1 MSFEEERQMRF
12 LSRKSGLVRSTSR
25 AQEEHRSARRSRRS
39 PIALETLET
48 RGLMSVPGVSLSY
61 GNLLI
66 QAPTGSSGNVAKVSI
81 DPATQNVNVSFNGQT
96 ESFSAGQ
103 VANITYYGGSG
114 GGDKFENDTNLVS
127 LDYGFGAGNNF
138 SGSTSYNFVYFFG
151 AGNTYSAPDGSF
163 SDVLEIGGGDT
174 VNASPA
180 ADVAIYVY

>member
-1 MSFEEERQMRF
+1 MFYQEERQMRF
-12 LSRKSGLVRSTSR
+12 VSRSRGLFQSTSGAR
-25 AQEEHRSARRSRRS
+25 EEYRSAGRRRL
-39 PIALETLET
+39 PMTLETLET
-48 RGLMSVPGVSLSY
+48 RNLMSVPGVSLSY

-81 DPATQNVNVSFNGQT
+81 DSATSNVNVSFNGQS

-114 GGDKFENDTNLVS
+114 GGDTFENDTNLVS

-151 AGNTYSAPDGSF
+151 SGNTYSAQDGSV
-163 SDVLEIGGGDT
+163 SDVFEIGGGDAI
-174 VNASPA
+174 NSSPA
-180 ADVAIYVY
+180 ANVATYVY

>member
-1 MSFEEERQMRF
+1 MRF
-12 LSRKSGLVRSTSR
+12 LSRSSGFVQSTSR
-25 AQEEHRSARRSRRS
+25 AQEQHRSARRRRS

-48 RGLMSVPGVSLSY
+48 RSLMSIPGVALSY
-61 GNLLI
+61 GNLSI

-81 DPATQNVNVSFNGQT
+81 DPATQNVNVSLNGQT
-96 ESFSAGQ
+96 DSFSASQ
-103 VANITYYGGSG
+103 VSSITYMGGSG
-114 GGDKFENDTNLVS
+114 GGDTFENDTNLVS

-174 VNASPA
+174 INNSPA
-180 ADVAIYVY
+180 ADVATYVY